1 MLKKPELGLST
12 GRNFLDKMTHEVL
25 EFGLLSVQL
34 HVGAEEG
41 PGRQGSLLAGDAF
54 GHG

>member
-1 MLKKPELGLST
+1 MPELGLST
-12 GRNFLDKMTHEVL
+12 GRNFLTKGFKVL

-41 PGRQGSLLAGDAF
+41 AGRQRPLLAGDAF